1 MADDKFIAVARSLT
15 AAKAAKPVIS
25 SSLSEEQALL
35 AAIEI
40 VEALT
45 EAGLTA
51 EDFLDDVFQIHPFWQ
66 VASASKL
73 H

>member
-1 MADDKFIAVARSLT
+1 MSDHKFIAIARRLNS
-15 AAKAAKPVIS
+15 AKVSKTVS
-25 SSLSEEQALL
+25 SPAFSEEEALS

-40 VEALT
+40 VEALA

-51 EDFLDDVFQIHPFWQ
+51 EDFLDDAFEMHPFWQ
-66 VASASKL
+66 VPNGTTV

>member
-1 MADDKFIAVARSLT
+1 MSDHKFIAIARRLNS
-15 AAKAAKPVIS
+15 AKAAKPAAAPAF
-25 SSLSEEQALL
+25 SEEQALS

-40 VEALT
+40 VEALA

-51 EDFLDDVFQIHPFWQ
+51 EDFLDDTFEMHPFWQ
-66 VASASKL
+66 VTGDATV